1 MATVELEEVEGHFRC
16 FSKKESSEVIIQ
28 RCSSHVLGIWLL
40 LGWFNLKHTGPSMP
54 VKSDHDQFL
63 SRHLTDS
70 VQRATAGEKTKV
82 NLAEGPSTTATP
94 SNQFAVKCSTC
105 SHHVYKSI
113 WSPCIG
119 EPVETFCEED
129 NEHDKYVVFACLN
142 NCLTVVG
149 HIPREITCTCHCF
162 IKNKGEITGEV
173 KDNSAAQQLMKV
185 ESTLKYHAC

>member
-1 MATVELEEVEGHFRC
+1 
-16 FSKKESSEVIIQ
+16 
-28 RCSSHVLGIWLL
+28 
-40 LGWFNLKHTGPSMP
+40 MP

-63 SRHLTDS
+63 SGHLTDS
-70 VQRATAGEKTKV
+70 VQRATSWRKNEGELGRGTKT
-82 NLAEGPSTTATP
+82 STTATP

-105 SHHVYKSI
+105 SHHVYKRIS
-113 WSPCIG
+113 SPCIG

-162 IKNKGEITGEV
+162 IKNKGEITGKV
-173 KDNSAAQQLMKV
+173 KDNSAALQLMEV
-185 ESTLKYHAC
+185 